1 MGKSRLEKEYRMVL
15 ITGTVAAT
23 VSLVTFLVGG
33 TGVWMYF
40 HYSDSD
46 DMPNIANSSFGS
58 FDWHKTS
65 KTDLIGVDFNL
76 NSGGVIWEIG
86 MIISFILITLFF
98 CCCGIRHFPTPSCIK
113 ERRKKK
119 KEARRERHRRKK
131 EKLRREEEEER
142 LRRIWK
148 HDRRRKEHYR
158 KLSEK
163 IKKGHW
169 SVRHLEEERKNEIHR
184 IHRLASKVGMGQN
197 SGEKDHSGEEKH
209 RIVEIQQEKREEE
222 GSRATTG
229 MGETRSFS
237 RVDSPSMYSE
247 TTNTS
252 SDWYCGRDIYT
263 EDSVY
268 SGDTGEDE
276 DQEDGGRSSG
286 RSSRSSDTIIDIEQ

>member
-1 MGKSRLEKEYRMVL
+1 MVV
-15 ITGTVAAT
+15 ITAAT
-23 VSLVTFLVGG
+23 AATISLVSLLIGG
-33 TGVWMYF
+33 SGVFMYF
-40 HYSDSD
+40 HYADSD
-46 DMPNIANSSFGS
+46 EMPNIANSSFGT

-76 NSGGVIWEIG
+76 NSGGVIFEVG
-86 MIISFILITLFF
+86 MIIAFILIIMMF
-98 CCCGIRHFPTPSCIK
+98 CCCGIKHLPTPRCIK

-119 KEARRERHRRKK
+119 KEARRERHRKKK

-197 SGEKDHSGEEKH
+197 SGEKI
-209 RIVEIQQEKREEE
+209 IVGKRNI
-222 GSRATTG
+222 G
-229 MGETRSFS
+229 
-237 RVDSPSMYSE
+237 
-247 TTNTS
+247 
-252 SDWYCGRDIYT
+252 
-263 EDSVY
+263 
-268 SGDTGEDE
+268 
-276 DQEDGGRSSG
+276 
-286 RSSRSSDTIIDIEQ
+286 